1 MDGKRASAKNS
12 GIDLLRILRNRD
24 ASLEERAQALDER
37 EDEYHIAFNEN
48 V

>member
-12 GIDLLRILRNRD
+12 GIDLLRIFRNRD
-24 ASLEERAQALDER
+24 ASLDER